1 MRSGKSKTTG
11 PLIFTL
17 NLSEKINLKKSDKYV
32 SLSSF
37 ISINNNKKN
46 IKKTYKN
53 NKFIMLDP
61 KWNDELISPDRLNST
76 ENIHDYLNI

>member
-1 MRSGKSKTTG
+1 MSSGKSKTTG
-11 PLIFTL
+11 PLKFTL
-17 NLSEKINLKKSDKYV
+17 NLSEKINLKKSDKYI

-61 KWNDELISPDRLNST
+61 KWNDELISPDRLNSA